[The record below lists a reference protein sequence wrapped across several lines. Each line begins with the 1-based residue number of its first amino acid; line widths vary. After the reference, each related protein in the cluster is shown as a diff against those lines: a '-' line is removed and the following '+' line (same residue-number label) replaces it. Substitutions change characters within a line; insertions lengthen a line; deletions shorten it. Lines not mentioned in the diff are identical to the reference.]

1 MEFDL
6 NHSRS
11 VEATVKKPHDQS
23 EIKENKSQ
31 LSMLSTETEK
41 NVFGIFPLLN
51 DRVED
56 ILPWDTDDFFSIKYF
71 TITDKTMVQFDIE
84 YIKQRLGL

>member
-41 NVFGIFPLLN
+41 MFLVSSHSLTTESKTFSLGTPTATIF
-51 DRVED
+51 
-56 ILPWDTDDFFSIKYF
+56 SA
-71 TITDKTMVQFDIE
+71 
-84 YIKQRLGL
+84 